1 MTPRLSWKTA
11 AKIAWREGRASS
23 VKFFFVILAV
33 AAGVGALTGVRGFAV
48 SFRQLLLKEARTL
61 MAADVS
67 VRQFLLPNAEQQAK
81 LVEFEKQGILRTWI
95 TETVTMAATERMP
108 DPLLV
113 SVKAVDPSEYPF
125 YGEVILKPAGRLA
138 AVLTADQAVVSEDL
152 LLRLQMKLGDTIKV
166 GGVDFRAAAIVDKEP
181 DRMAGS
187 LNVGPRLMLSRA
199 GLERTNLLRFGS
211 RAAQRLLF
219 KLPPSVKGPPDAVNA
234 ANVEKIRLELKSVF
248 PEAMVID
255 FRETHPLIT
264 RGLTRSTT
272 FLSLVSLIALIVG
285 AIGVAMAI
293 HSHVQQRLDSIAIM
307 KCLGAN
313 SMQVMR
319 IYLLQTLA
327 LGLLGGLL
335 GVFFGAL
342 IQAAFPLLIAR
353 YFQIAP
359 DFRIDPGSVAQGILI
374 GLLATVLFTAVPLLA
389 VRHIRPILILRRDMS
404 ETRLPWRERLRRQ
417 WPALLAGVLILLGM
431 AGIAGW
437 LAEGSWRDSARLG
450 LFFVGGLS
458 FSLALL
464 SGAAWLLLWLLRRF
478 QQHVP
483 FWFPSALRHGIAN
496 LYRPGNQAGAV
507 LVALGVGVMFTLT
520 VYLVQQQMIG
530 QLAASAPPG
539 MPNVFLIDIQETQK
553 DALVK
558 LLKAQQGVT
567 KEPEIV
573 PAVAIR
579 LKSVDGKALNQM
591 DLKGFE
597 RRFLQT
603 RTVTWYD
610 TKPDFV
616 EMASGSWL
624 AGPNDV
630 LINEDAAKALKAKRG
645 TALQFD
651 AYGRTIAV
659 QVVGTFKIEQ
669 VRMGSGVEFI
679 FRKQQLAGLPLNYF
693 GGVRVKTSQVA
704 ALQRASYRQFPTVSV
719 INVADVLDI
728 IQEVVDQ
735 IAVVV
740 RFISGFAIVA
750 GIIILASS
758 VAGTRFRRVREVA
771 ILKTLG
777 GTRRRIAAIFSV
789 EFVVL
794 GAMAGLLGGG
804 LATGFSHL
812 LLSRFFEADLGASI
826 VPVLVAIV
834 GSAFIA
840 NVAGWL
846 ASSRILAQRPLRI
859 LRDE

>member
-1 MTPRLSWKTA
+1 MPRLSWKTA

-33 AAGVGALTGVRGFAV
+33 AAGVGALTGVRGFAA
-48 SFRQLLLKEARTL
+48 SFKQLLLKEARTL

-81 LVEFEKQGILRTWI
+81 LAEFEKQGILRTWI

-138 AVLTADQAVVSEDL
+138 AVLTADQVAVSEDL

-166 GGVDFRAAAIVDKEP
+166 GGIDFRAAAIVEKEP

-187 LNVGPRLMLSRA
+187 LNVGPRLMMSRA

-219 KLPPSVKGPPDAVNA
+219 KLPPEVKGPPDAVNA
-234 ANVEKIRLELKSVF
+234 AKVEKIRLELKSTF

-313 SMQVMR
+313 STQVMR

-335 GVFFGAL
+335 GVFFGAM

-353 YFQIAP
+353 YFQITP
-359 DFRIDPGSVAQGILI
+359 DFRIDPSSVAQGILI

-437 LAEGSWRDSARLG
+437 LAEGNWRDSARLG
-450 LFFVGGLS
+450 LFFVGGLA
-458 FSLALL
+458 FSLLLL

-539 MPNVFLIDIQETQK
+539 MPNVFLIDIQDSQK

-579 LKSVDGKALNQM
+579 LKTVNGKALDQLE
-591 DLKGFE
+591 LKGFE

-616 EMASGSWL
+616 EMASGNWL

-651 AYGRTIAV
+651 AYGRTINV

-679 FRKQQLAGLPLNYF
+679 FRKDQLAGLPLNYF

-704 ALQRASYRQFPTVSV
+704 ALQRASYRQFPTISV

-758 VAGTRFRRVREVA
+758 IAGTRFRRIREVA

-789 EFVVL
+789 EFLVL
-794 GAMAGLLGGG
+794 GALAGLLGGG
-804 LATGFSHL
+804 LATGFSYL
-812 LLSRFFEADLGASI
+812 LMSRFFEAELGASLL
-826 VPVLVAIV
+826 PVIVAIV
-834 GSAFIA
+834 GSALIA

>member
-1 MTPRLSWKTA
+1 MTPHLSWKTA
-11 AKIAWREGRASS
+11 GKIAWREGRASS

-33 AAGVGALTGVRGFAV
+33 AAGVGALTGVRGFAA

-67 VRQFLLPNAEQQAK
+67 VRQFILPNTEQQAVLAK
-81 LVEFEKQGILRTWI
+81 LTSRGIARTWI
-95 TETVTMAATERMP
+95 TETVTMAATERAP

-113 SVKAVDPSEYPF
+113 AVKAVEPTEYPF
-125 YGEVILKPAGRLA
+125 YGQVVLKPAGPLA
-138 AVLTADQAVVSEDL
+138 AALTADQVAVSEDL
-152 LLRLQMKLGDTIKV
+152 LLRMQMQVGDTIKV
-166 GGVDFRAAAIVDKEP
+166 GGIDFRVAAIVDKEP

-187 LNVGPRLMLSRA
+187 LNVGPRLMMSRA
-199 GLERTNLLRFGS
+199 GLDRTNLLRFGS
-211 RAAQRLLF
+211 RASQRLLF
-219 KLPPSVKGPPDAVNA
+219 KLPRSPQGTVDSKY
-234 ANVEKIRLELKSVF
+234 VESIRTELKATF

-307 KCLGAN
+307 KCLGAG
-313 SMQVMR
+313 STQVMR
-319 IYLLQTLA
+319 IYLIQTLA
-327 LGLLGGLL
+327 LGLLGGLA
-335 GVFFGAL
+335 GVVLGAL
-342 IQAAFPLLIAR
+342 IQSAFPLLIAR

-359 DFRIDPGSVAQGILI
+359 DFRIDPGSVAQGMLI
-374 GLLATVLFTAVPLLA
+374 GLLSTLLFTAVPLLA

-417 WPALLAGVLILLGM
+417 WPALAAGLMILLGM

-437 LAEGSWRDSARLG
+437 LSEGNLRDSARLG
-450 LFFVGGLS
+450 AFFIGGLAIS
-458 FSLALL
+458 IGVLT
-464 SGAAWLLLWLLRRF
+464 GAASLLLWALRRV
-478 QQHVP
+478 QRHIP
-483 FWFPSALRHGIAN
+483 YWFPSALRHGMAN
-496 LYRPGNQAGAV
+496 LYRPGNQASAV

-553 DALVK
+553 DGLVK
-558 LLKAQQGVT
+558 LLKSQAGVL

-573 PAVAIR
+573 PAVAVR
-579 LKSVDGKALNQM
+579 LKSVNGTNVDQLN
-591 DLKGFE
+591 LKGFD

-603 RTVTWYD
+603 RTVTWYE
-610 TKPDFV
+610 TRPDFV
-616 EMASGSWL
+616 EMISGSWL

-630 LINEDAAKALKAKRG
+630 LLNEDAAKALKASPG
-645 TALQFD
+645 TALQFE
-651 AYGRTIAV
+651 AYGRPMAARV
-659 QVVGTFKIEQ
+659 AGTFKIEQ

-679 FRKQQLAGLPLNYF
+679 FPRQQLAGLPLNYF
-693 GGVRVKTSQVA
+693 GGVRVKTSQVS
-704 ALQRASYRQFPTVSV
+704 ALQRASYRQFPTISV

-740 RFISGFAIVA
+740 RFISGFAILA

-758 VAGTRFRRVREVA
+758 VAGTRFRRIREVA

-789 EFVVL
+789 EFLVL
-794 GAMAGLLGGG
+794 GALAGLLGGL
-804 LATGFSHL
+804 LASGFAQVL
-812 LLSRFFEADLGASI
+812 MVRFFEADPIPRVGPI
-826 VPVLVAIV
+826 LVAV
-834 GSAFIA
+834 AATAFIA
-840 NVAGWL
+840 NIAGWL

>member
-1 MTPRLSWKTA
+1 MTPHLSWKTA

-33 AAGVGALTGVRGFAV
+33 AAGVGALTGVRGFAA

-67 VRQFLLPNAEQQAK
+67 VRQFLLPNPEQQAVLADFAK
-81 LVEFEKQGILRTWI
+81 RGIQKTWI

-113 SVKAVDPSEYPF
+113 SVKAVNPAEYPF
-125 YGEVILKPAGRLA
+125 YGHVILKPAGALA
-138 AVLTADQAVVSEDL
+138 EAITADRVAVSEDL
-152 LLRLQMKLGDTIKV
+152 LLRLQMQLGDTIKV
-166 GGVDFRAAAIVDKEP
+166 GGIDFRVSAIVDKEP

-187 LNVGPRLMLSRA
+187 LNVGPRLMMSRA
-199 GLERTNLLRFGS
+199 GLDRTNLMRFGS

-219 KLPPSVKGPPDAVNA
+219 KLPLTPDAAVNSKTVDA
-234 ANVEKIRLELKSVF
+234 IRKELKDAF

-272 FLSLVSLIALIVG
+272 FLSLISLIALIVG

-307 KCLGAN
+307 KCLGAG
-313 SMQVMR
+313 STQVMR

-327 LGLLGGLL
+327 LGLLGGLV

-342 IQAAFPLLIAR
+342 IQSAFPLLIAR

-359 DFRIDPGSVAQGILI
+359 DFRIDPASVAQGIII
-374 GLLATVLFTAVPLLA
+374 GLLSTVLFTAVPLLA
-389 VRHIRPILILRRDMS
+389 VRHIRPILILRRDMA
-404 ETRLPWRERLRRQ
+404 ETRLPWRERIRRQ
-417 WPALLAGVLILLGM
+417 WPGLLAGLLILLGM
-431 AGIAGW
+431 AGIAAW
-437 LAEGSWRDSARLG
+437 LAEGTWQEAARLG
-450 LFFVGGLS
+450 AYFIGGLTL
-458 FSLALL
+458 SLGVLTG
-464 SGAAWLLLWLLRRF
+464 SAWLLLWLLRRI
-478 QQHVP
+478 QRHLPV
-483 FWFPSALRHGIAN
+483 WVPSAIRHGTAN
-496 LYRPGNQAGAV
+496 LYRPGNQASAV

-520 VYLVQQQMIG
+520 IYLVQQQMIG

-558 LLKAQQGVT
+558 LLKSQPGVQ

-573 PAVAIR
+573 PAVSMR
-579 LKSVDGKALNQM
+579 LKTVNGAKLDPLN
-591 DLKGFE
+591 LKGFE

-610 TKPDFV
+610 TRPSFV
-616 EMASGSWL
+616 EMVSGQWL
-624 AGPNDV
+624 AAPTDV
-630 LINEDAAKALKAKRG
+630 VVNEDAAKTLKAVPG
-645 TALQFD
+645 TMLQFD
-651 AYGRTIAV
+651 AYGRAITARV
-659 QVVGTFKIEQ
+659 SGVFKIEQ
-669 VRMGSGVEFI
+669 VRLGSGVEFI
-679 FRKQQLAGLPLNYF
+679 FPHQPLAGLPLSYF
-693 GGVRVKTSQVA
+693 GGVRVRTSQVA
-704 ALQRASYRQFPTVSV
+704 ALQRASYRQFPTISV

-740 RFISGFAIVA
+740 RFISGFAILA

-758 VAGTRFRRVREVA
+758 VAGTRFRRIREVA

-789 EFVVL
+789 EFLIL
-794 GAMAGLLGGG
+794 GGLAGLLGGL
-804 LATGFSHL
+804 LATGFAHL
-812 LLSRFFEADLGASI
+812 LMSRFFEADLGPSVA
-826 VPVLVAIV
+826 PVLLAIAAT
-834 GSAFIA
+834 AFIA
-840 NVAGWL
+840 NIAGWL